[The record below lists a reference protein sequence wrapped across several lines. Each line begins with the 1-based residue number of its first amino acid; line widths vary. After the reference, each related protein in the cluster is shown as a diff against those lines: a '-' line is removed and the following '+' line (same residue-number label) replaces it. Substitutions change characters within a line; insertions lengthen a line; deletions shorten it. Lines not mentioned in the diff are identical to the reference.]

1 MFYNNVMK
9 TIKLTKMQGCGND
22 FVIIDYAEYEKT
34 NMPMSELA
42 KKVCDRN
49 FGVGA
54 DGMII
59 PRKIGEQRNRGLEDK
74 LFNNISLSEIPQEQQ
89 TDKNLSTFQPFNLST
104 DKSPHPNPPRPGRE
118 QTPNADIS
126 WYFYNSDGSTAQM
139 CGNGIR
145 CFAKYVYDK
154 KIIDKKTFSVLTGA
168 GIIKPELL
176 DDGNVRVNM
185 GTPIL
190 EDEKIPFKYP
200 PHPTP
205 LPQGEGACADKLS
218 TFNFPLSTDN
228 SLPSYPPTLQS
239 SNTSPS
245 PQPSPQSGEGACADS
260 LSTLQ
265 PFNPSTNKVERTIE
279 ILDKTFSITPVSM
292 GNPHCVIFTDN
303 DPMEDAKKY
312 GPYIEKHE
320 YFPEKTNTEFVRI
333 KSRNEID
340 LCVYE
345 RGCGITLACGTGA
358 CASVV
363 AGVLNNLTEDKVK
376 VNLPGGAVFI
386 DWQGSSANDLKDI
399 YMTGPANYS
408 FVADYML

>member
-1 MFYNNVMK
+1 MSYNNVMT

-59 PRKIGEQRNRGLEDK
+59 PRLVEAAKQLGSQAAKLSHAPSPDGERICGRTERSESGLRKDGAYCGEATNAELLEQRANSRQGWDGV
-74 LFNNISLSEIPQEQQ
+74 ISTVNSENSQEQH
-89 TDKNLSTFQPFNLST
+89 TDTVLSSY
-104 DKSPHPNPPRPGRE
+104 RPIALL
-118 QTPNADIS
+118 PYDIS

-154 KIIDKKTFSVLTGA
+154 KILDKKTFSVLTGA

-190 EDEKIPFKYP
+190 EDEKIPFK
-200 PHPTP
+200 
-205 LPQGEGACADKLS
+205 GERKI
-218 TFNFPLSTDN
+218 N
-228 SLPSYPPTLQS
+228 
-239 SNTSPS
+239 
-245 PQPSPQSGEGACADS
+245 
-260 LSTLQ
+260 
-265 PFNPSTNKVERTIE
+265 

-320 YFPEKTNTEFVRI
+320 YFPEKTNTEFVRV

-386 DWQGSSANDLKDI
+386 DWQGSLADDLKDI